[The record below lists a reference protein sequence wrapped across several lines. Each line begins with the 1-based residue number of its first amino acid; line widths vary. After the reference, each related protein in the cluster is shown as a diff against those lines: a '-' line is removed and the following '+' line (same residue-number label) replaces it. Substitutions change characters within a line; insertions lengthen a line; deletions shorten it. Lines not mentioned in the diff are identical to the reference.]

1 MNTDFDK
8 QPEQRRRFLLVS
20 GVAVA
25 VCLFVVALRERRRR
39 VSATAART
47 PYRAD
52 RFAQPTPTAAE
63 PASAAPAS
71 TQPWAPA
78 GHVGDPVWETF
89 PQSQADRWPAPP
101 ATPEPEA
108 ELYDIENQA
117 EVEVE
122 GAPIPDEAPRAEVEV
137 EVEGDAHYDAQAEA
151 QAEAWQYP
159 VPQGHG
165 WQPAQ
170 PPYGEP
176 AQHAET
182 EGWEIEPEADPQ
194 QHEVETEVEP
204 ESALEAAPVVHS
216 WFGGPVAAES
226 SETPWETPAAQDVD
240 GTPEHE
246 VEVAPVVHSWFGS
259 PAPEA
264 PAESPETPVAQD
276 VDEAF
281 EPEVAAEAPVAHSWF
296 GGPVAEETPVA
307 QGVDEASE
315 PEVAAEAPVAHSWF
329 GGPVAD
335 ESPETPV
342 AQDVDEA
349 SQPEVAPEAPVVH
362 SWFGSPAPAESP
374 ETPSESPAAQDV
386 AQEPEAEVAPAAP
399 VVHSWFGSPA
409 PAETPETP
417 SETPTADVVEAEAAP
432 TEQAA
437 PVDDESVIE
446 LPPVAEEAVPEQQ
459 PKKLPPP
466 LLRRFMGTGA
476 TVLVLGLVLCA
487 GVLASGATADS
498 TSDPATVP
506 DAVGTTAP
514 LPAALPDTT
523 TDTTSTDTTS
533 TDTTTTDTTT
543 TDTTTTDTTTTDTT
557 PTTTTPTTTTDTTS
571 TSTTPTDTTTTTTPT
586 DTTPADPPASD
597 PAAVP
602 AAPATPDASAP
613 SATPATPA
621 VDVAPPTTPVVPKPT
636 TKSKVTPHHHKTVP
650 APPKATTGATP
661 SVGSPAS
668 SGTPAASGTPV
679 VTLASGADAIGSIL
693 SAHSAIPAVDAALLP
708 TPAQVSFY
716 VKASKPLAPLPTL
729 ARIDHPVVQRLV
741 TAGRHDK
748 VAWTVLAAVSRLESN
763 LGTRPGPIAGRAL
776 STAPTGDGLGA
787 LASFLRAHGATKNPL
802 TPMTAKKA
810 LTLYFGGST
819 RKADRVI
826 ALAALY
832 GALGPAGL
840 QHGVRAETALLQR
853 RVLADH
859 RVHLTVAGR
868 SDIRHGR
875 VDPRVLV
882 TLEYLANSFRK
893 VGVSDLV
900 SGGALF
906 SRSGSVSA
914 HLYGRAADVASL
926 HGKVVRGHQG
936 PGTMTEQA
944 IRKLLLLPKSLRPR
958 QVISLMDVDGPT
970 GNHGS
975 FALPDH
981 YDRIQIDY

>member
-39 VSATAART
+39 VSATPART
-47 PYRAD
+47 PYRPD
-52 RFAQPTPTAAE
+52 RFAEPTPTAAE

-89 PQSQADRWPAPP
+89 PQSQADRWPAER
-101 ATPEPEA
+101 ATPEPET

-122 GAPIPDEAPRAEVEV
+122 GAPIPGEAPRAEVEV
-137 EVEGDAHYDAQAEA
+137 EVEGDAQTEAQAEA

-176 AQHAET
+176 AQHAES
-182 EGWEIEPEADPQ
+182 EGWEVEPEADPQ
-194 QHEVETEVEP
+194 QHEVEAEVEP
-204 ESALEAAPVVHS
+204 EFAVEAAPVVHS

-226 SETPWETPAAQDVD
+226 SETPWESPAAQDVD
-240 GTPEHE
+240 GTPEPEVE
-246 VEVAPVVHSWFGS
+246 VEVAPVVHSWFGG
-259 PAPEA
+259 PVAE
-264 PAESPETPVAQD
+264 ESPEMPVAPD
-276 VDEAF
+276 VDEEP
-281 EPEVAAEAPVAHSWF
+281 EPEVAADAPAAHSWF
-296 GGPVAEETPVA
+296 GGPVA
-307 QGVDEASE
+307 Q
-315 PEVAAEAPVAHSWF
+315 
-329 GGPVAD
+329 
-335 ESPETPV
+335 ESPDTPV
-342 AQDVDEA
+342 AQDVGEE
-349 SQPEVAPEAPVVH
+349 SEPEVAPAAPVVH
-362 SWFGSPAPAESP
+362 SWFGSPAAD
-374 ETPSESPAAQDV
+374 ESPAAQDV
-386 AQEPEAEVAPAAP
+386 PEESEPEVAPEAP

-417 SETPTADVVEAEAAP
+417 SETATAEDVEAVVAP

-437 PVDDESVIE
+437 PVEDESVIE

-514 LPAALPDTT
+514 LPVALPDTT

-621 VDVAPPTTPVVPKPT
+621 VDVAPPATPVVPKPT
-636 TKSKVTPHHHKTVP
+636 TKPKVKPHHHKTVA

-661 SVGSPAS
+661 SVGIPAS

-679 VTLASGADAIGSIL
+679 VTVASGADAIGSIL

-729 ARIDHPVVQRLV
+729 ARLDHPVVQRLV
-741 TAGRHDK
+741 TAGRHDE

-763 LGTRPGPIAGRAL
+763 LGARPGPIAGRAL
-776 STAPTGDGLGA
+776 PTAPTGDGLGA

-802 TPMTAKKA
+802 TPMTARKA